1 MHRIVTIQYLR
12 AVAATGVVVHHFIGP
27 AYFDAGLKQPPS
39 IGEAGVDLFFVIS
52 GFIMWT
58 TTGRRQIGPQE
69 FMWHRIL
76 RIVPLYWLFTLAY
89 FLITL
94 ASKHSPISPLD
105 VIRSLFF
112 IPWFDGHLSQRISAF
127 YFLGWTLMYEMF
139 FYCVFA
145 VTLTLPRAL
154 QFKAIVG
161 CLSAL
166 IVVGILF
173 DFKGGMSFAYTS
185 PLLLEFMAGCIIGR
199 IFEANRTAPK
209 PLALVL
215 IGGGLIVL
223 VLSATNMPDN
233 LLERALTWGLSSA
246 LIVMGILSFEFD
258 AEKHPSNTALLL
270 GNASYSVYL
279 SHIIILLIFN
289 LVMKKTGI
297 IHGFG
302 IDQAFSSAAAFYGIC
317 GGAVALLG
325 GVAVYQF
332 IERPLSKLIMLG
344 LAQRRPSEAP
354 VVQERF

>member
-1 MHRIVTIQYLR
+1 
-12 AVAATGVVVHHFIGP
+12 
-27 AYFDAGLKQPPS
+27 
-39 IGEAGVDLFFVIS
+39 
-52 GFIMWT
+52 
-58 TTGRRQIGPQE
+58 
-69 FMWHRIL
+69 
-76 RIVPLYWLFTLAY
+76 
-89 FLITL
+89 
-94 ASKHSPISPLD
+94 
-105 VIRSLFF
+105 
-112 IPWFDGHLSQRISAF
+112 
-127 YFLGWTLMYEMF
+127 MYEMF